1 MVNLTVQDLC
11 FSYGTSRVLDGISF
25 VVEPGTVTGIVGPNG
40 CGKTTLLRCID
51 RLLVPSEGR
60 VCIGDRDMASMNRRE
75 IARHIAYVPQ
85 AVTTRSASTV
95 YEILLLG
102 RRPYLNW
109 SVTTADEEEVAGAME
124 CFGIREFAF
133 RHLHELSGGERQ
145 RVMIARAIAQDTGI
159 ILLDEPTSSLD
170 LHHQMGVLEVLASVA
185 RERTIS
191 ILMAIHD
198 LNLAA
203 RYCDEIIVLHSGKV
217 FGTGSPAALFTPD
230 MVRDTYGIHAVV
242 KHDLGAP
249 YVVPLSVAGADD
261 GDEKHTGCHGETTR
275 SGL

>member
-1 MVNLTVQDLC
+1 MVNLTVEDLC
-11 FSYGTSRVLDGISF
+11 FSYGTRRVLDGISF
-25 VVEPGTVTGIVGPNG
+25 ASEPGTVTGIVGSNG

-51 RLLVPSEGR
+51 RLLVPSSGR
-60 VCIGDRDMASMNRRE
+60 VCIGDRDMASLSRRE
-75 IARHIAYVPQ
+75 IAKAIAYVPQ
-85 AVTTRSASTV
+85 TAATRSALTV

-109 SVTTADEEEVAGAME
+109 SVTAADEEEVARAMA
-124 CFGIREFAF
+124 CFGVGEFAF

-159 ILLDEPTSSLD
+159 ILLDEPTSNLD

-185 RERTIS
+185 NEDNIS

-203 RYCDEIIVLHSGKV
+203 RYCDEIIVLKDGTA
-217 FGTGSPAALFTPD
+217 FGTGSPAALFTPE
-230 MVRDTYGIHAVV
+230 MVREIYGIHAVV

-249 YVVPLSVAGADD
+249 YVVPLRVVGPDD
-261 GDEKHTGCHGETTR
+261 GGETPA
-275 SGL
+275 GP